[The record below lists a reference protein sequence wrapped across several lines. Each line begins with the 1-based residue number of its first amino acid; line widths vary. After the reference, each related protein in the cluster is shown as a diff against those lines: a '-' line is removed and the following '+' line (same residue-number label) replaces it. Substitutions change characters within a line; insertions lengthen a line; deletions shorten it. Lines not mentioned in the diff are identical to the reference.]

1 MNVPPFSPPSA
12 PPLQR
17 LIERAMASAGGWL
30 GFDRFMAL
38 ALYAPGLGYYSRQD
52 RFIGQD
58 PTQSDFVTAPTLGPW
73 FGRTLVH
80 PVRQALE
87 HTGTDCIWEFG
98 AGTGDLALQLLAGLG
113 DAVKRYTIIEL
124 SGALR
129 ERQQATLSAHAHKV
143 QWLSEWPEAI
153 DGVVLGNEVMDAM
166 PVQLL
171 QRSQGQWHERG
182 VVAAAPGAE
191 RAWAWQDRPSSA
203 RPPVDIEGKHD
214 YLTEVHPQAE
224 AFVRSLAERLQRSHR
239 PGVVIL
245 LDYGFPESEYYH
257 PQRHMGTVMCHR
269 AHRADSDP
277 LADVGLKDITA
288 HVNFTGLALAAQ
300 DAGLQVLGYT
310 SQANYLLNC
319 GILPL
324 LEGLPIAQRHTALTL
339 IHEHE
344 MGELFKVLV
353 LGSGPAWTPMG
364 FEHGDRTHA
373 L

>member
-1 MNVPPFSPPSA
+1 MNVPPFSPPAA

-58 PTQSDFVTAPTLGPW
+58 PAQSDFVTAPTLGPW

-129 ERQQATLSAHAHKV
+129 ERQQATLRDHAHQV

-224 AFVRSLAERLQRSHR
+224 AFVRSLA
-239 PGVVIL
+239 
-245 LDYGFPESEYYH
+245 
-257 PQRHMGTVMCHR
+257 
-269 AHRADSDP
+269 
-277 LADVGLKDITA
+277 
-288 HVNFTGLALAAQ
+288 
-300 DAGLQVLGYT
+300 
-310 SQANYLLNC
+310 
-319 GILPL
+319 
-324 LEGLPIAQRHTALTL
+324 
-339 IHEHE
+339 
-344 MGELFKVLV
+344 
-353 LGSGPAWTPMG
+353 
-364 FEHGDRTHA
+364 
-373 L
+373 

>member
-1 MNVPPFSPPSA
+1 
-12 PPLQR
+12 
-17 LIERAMASAGGWL
+17 
-30 GFDRFMAL
+30 
-38 ALYAPGLGYYSRQD
+38 
-52 RFIGQD
+52 
-58 PTQSDFVTAPTLGPW
+58 
-73 FGRTLVH
+73 
-80 PVRQALE
+80 
-87 HTGTDCIWEFG
+87 
-98 AGTGDLALQLLAGLG
+98 
-113 DAVKRYTIIEL
+113 
-124 SGALR
+124 
-129 ERQQATLSAHAHKV
+129 
-143 QWLSEWPEAI
+143 
-153 DGVVLGNEVMDAM
+153 
-166 PVQLL
+166 
-171 QRSQGQWHERG
+171 
-182 VVAAAPGAE
+182 
-191 RAWAWQDRPSSA
+191 
-203 RPPVDIEGKHD
+203 
-214 YLTEVHPQAE
+214 
-224 AFVRSLAERLQRSHR
+224 
-239 PGVVIL
+239 
-245 LDYGFPESEYYH
+245 
-257 PQRHMGTVMCHR
+257 MGTVMCHR

>member
-1 MNVPPFSPPSA
+1 MNVPPFPSPSTPA
-12 PPLQR
+12 LQR
-17 LIERAMASAGGWL
+17 LIERAMASAGGWM

-58 PTQSDFVTAPTLGPW
+58 PAQSDFVTAPTLGPW

-129 ERQQATLSAHAHKV
+129 ERQQATLRDHAHQV

-191 RAWAWQDRPSSA
+191 HPWAWQDRPSEL
-203 RPPVDIEGKHD
+203 RPPLDIGGEHD

-344 MGELFKVLV
+344 MGELFKVV
-353 LGSGPAWTPMG
+353 GFATHDHWQALGFAV
-364 FEHGDRTHA
+364 GDRSHK

>member
-12 PPLQR
+12 PALHR

-58 PTQSDFVTAPTLGPW
+58 PAQSDFVTAPTLGPW

-129 ERQQATLSAHAHKV
+129 ERQQATLRDHAHQV

-171 QRSQGQWHERG
+171 QRRQGQWHERG

-203 RPPVDIEGKHD
+203 RPPVDIEGEHD

-224 AFVRSLAERLQRSHR
+224 AFVRSLAERLQRSQR
-239 PGVVIL
+239 QAVVIL
-245 LDYGFPESEYYH
+245 VDYGFPESEYYH

-269 AHRADSDP
+269 DHRADSNP
-277 LADVGLKDITA
+277 LVEVGFKDITA

-324 LEGLPIAQRHTALTL
+324 LQDVSSDQRNLALKL
-339 IHEHE
+339 VHEHE

-353 LGSGPAWTPMG
+353 LGHGPAWTPMG
-364 FEHGDRTHA
+364 FDNGDRTHA